1 MHLELHQSK
10 DGGSEYICHL
20 CPKEF
25 KSKGYL
31 QKHLERHESKRRRRK
46 KHKEKKEGDEVN
58 NTDVTNDN
66 DETESIEGLI

>member
-31 QKHLERHESKRRRRK
+31 QKHLERHESKHRRRK
-46 KHKEKKEGDEVN
+46 KHKEKKEGDKVS

-66 DETESIEGLI
+66 DETESIEG